1 MRSIGVIAG
10 ATLVAATAVGGPG
23 AGSARADVIHPEING
38 TYAATSNGEW
48 ARTNDSYHDEAT
60 VRSTWTIT
68 SSCSNPLT
76 CSGTVTSDQ
85 GWTAD
90 ISFLNG
96 SWYVKRDLPNW
107 ETCFDGTA
115 ATGHQIY
122 RFYPIDPATGN
133 LSAGSPT
140 LAGEDATTGPSGA
153 CGRSWLLTI
162 RMPFKLVKM
171 A

>member
-1 MRSIGVIAG
+1 MRSIAAIAG
-10 ATLVAATAVGGPG
+10 VAFAAATAVGGLDPG
-23 AGSARADVIHPEING
+23 AARADNNPAING

-68 SSCSNPLT
+68 SSCVNPLT

-90 ISFLNG
+90 MTFICG
-96 SWYVKRDLPNW
+96 SWLVHRELPGW
-107 ETCFDGTA
+107 ETCGDGTS
-115 ATGHQIY
+115 ATGQQIY
-122 RFYPIDPATGN
+122 RFYPVDPATG
-133 LSAGSPT
+133 LVTVGSPV

-153 CGRSWLLTI
+153 CGVNKLLVI
-162 RMPFKLVKM
+162 RLPFKLVKI